1 MTVSS
6 RILSTLRSTP
16 LFAGL
21 SDSELQTIAE
31 RAVLK
36 SFGPGELLFSE
47 GDACSG
53 LHVIVSGRVRIFK
66 SSRSGREQ
74 VLAIEGSGTSIA
86 ELPVFDGGAF
96 PASASTIEASEI
108 LFLSRKDFRSACL
121 EDPELALKVLQVVG
135 GRLRRLVGIIEELSF
150 TTLRQRLISWI
161 LREAKAR
168 GRTRAG
174 STLLELGATHQEI
187 ASQIGTVRELVS
199 RNMARLQAQG
209 LIESSGHE
217 ITILNQAALEA
228 ELTSE
233 I

>member
-1 MTVSS
+1 MTASPK
-6 RILSTLRSTP
+6 ITSTLHSTP
-16 LFAGL
+16 LFAGM
-21 SDSELQTIAE
+21 SDSEIEAIAA

-36 SFGPGELLFSE
+36 SFGSGELLFSE
-47 GDACSG
+47 GDPCSG

-66 SSRSGREQ
+66 SSHSGREQ
-74 VLAIEGSGTSIA
+74 VLAIESSGTSIA

-96 PASASTIEASEI
+96 PASASTVEPSEI

-121 EDPELALKVLQVVG
+121 ENPELGLKVLQVVG

-168 GRTRAG
+168 GRTTAG
-174 STLLELGATHQEI
+174 STFLELGATHQEI

-199 RNMARLQAQG
+199 RNMARLQAEG

-217 ITILNQAALEA
+217 IMILNQAALEA

-233 I
+233 V